1 MWISFLTTTDVI
13 SLTYSSSSS
22 VVAHFCSKKESFTI
36 SDYFD
41 ALNSDDSFCPSRNYF
56 LDLRNND
63 PDNRK
68 IFINIGSNKGYNFA
82 FMYSLWLPHLHI
94 NGRKWFEMAI
104 KDPSIPREAFYG
116 ACDDYKEKLNDFDA
130 SQIPKQNS
138 SNLKMLAIDLSLSS
152 LQFVRDISSRLTK
165 ELNTQLHIQTLHTAI
180 SNFHGTTKSGSCIHS
195 LDERCRISSHGENTI
210 PVTTIDHLWP
220 QLPSLLNL
228 TALEE
233 GKGRRVDILMIDTE
247 GYDALVLEGGASTL
261 SNRLIRLLIFEYH
274 GYCPWP
280 LTSLH
285 EVIKTLHSY
294 GYLCYFEGQNRLWR
308 LSGCWSSLYEFYSWS
323 NVLCV
328 DHQDHWAVIL
338 ERRYRVRIEE
348 AWHYFNS
355 TPINQQRFII
365 SEKANCSSPSS
376 PDWD

>member
-1 MWISFLTTTDVI
+1 
-13 SLTYSSSSS
+13 
-22 VVAHFCSKKESFTI
+22 
-36 SDYFD
+36 
-41 ALNSDDSFCPSRNYF
+41 
-56 LDLRNND
+56 
-63 PDNRK
+63 
-68 IFINIGSNKGYNFA
+68 
-82 FMYSLWLPHLHI
+82 MYSLWLPHLHI

-220 QLPSLLNL
+220 QLLSLLNF